1 MNMFLF
7 LSLVQFNFYVIAYA
21 HVPLIITVGST
32 VKKPL
37 VVDNEVKIRDII
49 NVTLTLDHRYT
60 DGARA
65 AVVYQKF
72 IKYLDNPDSCP
83 KEPTK

>member
-1 MNMFLF
+1 MNMSLFLF
-7 LSLVQFNFYVIAYA
+7 LVYFYFYLIAYA
-21 HVPLIITVGST
+21 HVPLVITVGST

-37 VVDNEVKIRDII
+37 VVDNEVKIRDTI

-65 AVVYQKF
+65 AGVYQKF

-83 KEPTK
+83 KEATK